1 MDISVLSLSVSGFRS
16 FLRPTMV
23 SFGDRRGF
31 FLLGGR
37 NSLDPLLGANGTGKS
52 SLWGALCWVLY
63 DKYPNN
69 LRSPSLSSWQQ
80 STKPETEVTAVLRV
94 DGQELTVTRTWR
106 PNGLLLNGSAATQDE
121 LDNILGCT
129 LDQFLHSVYMG
140 QGAKTFL
147 DLSLTERS
155 SFVSDL
161 LGLDVWDQAREE
173 SSKRARQ
180 AARDRVEIEK
190 QIERLSGS
198 IDTLREDE
206 PRLKQEIQEYE
217 ETRQYALSVISK
229 RIDAILQKQ
238 KQLKV
243 TQLHKTYDQRY
254 KVAIRNR
261 DRIRNGMAD
270 ALRKHHQASL
280 DVSALRDKVS
290 EVDRLLRDGRQED
303 VCPTCGASL
312 TKDHREKLLSDLEK
326 RRTILH
332 DDILRA
338 EALERSARKEMNGFQ
353 ENKDKVDGS
362 LLQLMK
368 EMAQHQDQK
377 TNSAALQSEL
387 LQLRREWHIE
397 QNAKN
402 TFHFQDIS
410 RRRRL
415 GQTLVKRFVLMCRR
429 KTISATEAKAEFWT
443 KGFGQIRLER
453 VSEVMQ
459 RLENECAA
467 NLTDLGLPDWHIE
480 LTMDKE
486 NKSGGVSRGF
496 HALVHSPHNA
506 EPVPFESW
514 SGGEAQRL
522 RLAMSMGLSDMVQDY
537 NVSRW
542 GMEIWDEPC
551 TWLSRDGIDM
561 LLTALR
567 SRSQRTG
574 KAVWLVDHRA
584 LQTAPFDGVMVVSK
598 DEHGSEVTWQS

>member
-1 MDISVLSLSVSGFRS
+1 
-16 FLRPTMV
+16 MV

-217 ETRQYALSVISK
+217 ETRQHSLSVIST
-229 RIDAILQKQ
+229 RIDDIAR
-238 KQLKV
+238 QLKV
-243 TQLHKTYDQRY
+243 TQLHKTFEEKQQ
-254 KVAIRNR
+254 ILQNHTQMR
-261 DRIRNGMAD
+261 DRFARASLEASSDHND
-270 ALRKHHQASL
+270 ALVA
-280 DVSALRDKVS
+280 VSGLQTQID
-290 EVDRLLRDGRQED
+290 EIDRLLRLGQQGAT
-303 VCPTCGASL
+303 CPTCGTSL
-312 TKDHREKLLSDLEK
+312 TKDHRATLVEDLLQ
-326 RRTILH
+326 RRQVLH
-332 DDILRA
+332 GNVLRA
-338 EALERSARKEMNGFQ
+338 KAKKEQTKKALSELQIKKDRHEEIRSQLQKEIAEQ
-353 ENKDKVDGS
+353 QRQRTSAEQ
-362 LLQLMK
+362 LQLK
-368 EMAQHQDQK
+368 
-377 TNSAALQSEL
+377 LV
-387 LQLRREWHIE
+387 QLRREWGVV